1 MPRPDVRV
9 HVSGDVVRVRVERTR
24 VRAVV
29 SVPAENQ
36 AASPDSLKLL
46 KIDRLRGITSSR
58 AASEV
63 GDGGG
68 LRPRL
73 RWRGR
78 SIAEPR
84 PDAHVHVSG
93 DEGRERAERTRERAV
108 ASVPAEKQAA
118 RILRKIVIKPKIIT
132 IIRS

>member
-29 SVPAENQ
+29 RVPAENQ

-68 LRPRL
+68 SRPRL
-73 RWRGR
+73 RWRRR

-84 PDAHVHVSG
+84 PEARVHESG
-93 DEGRERAERTRERAV
+93 DAVRGRVERTRVRAV
-108 ASVPAEKQAA
+108 VRVPAEKQAA
-118 RILRKIVIKPKIIT
+118 CILREIVIKPKIIT